1 MVEVEESQQC
11 GTGGS
16 HPFLKVEATVGT
28 VFRFSLWD
36 GGDVGVLQD
45 PMVGRM
51 REAGGAG
58 RFRR

>member
-1 MVEVEESQQC
+1 MVEVEESRQC

-36 GGDVGVLQD
+36 GRDVGVLQD
-45 PMVGRM
+45 PMLGQD
-51 REAGGAG
+51 EGGWG
-58 RFRR
+58 SRQI